1 MLKFNLSSMLLI
13 LSTCAISYV
22 NAADHNG
29 GDVAVQR
36 SPSLHHF
43 IGDSSPSLS
52 LSPLTL
58 SPSAPHK
65 KQKVL
70 VIDNPLEEHELGQF
84 MDPSCKEIYLHGVYV
99 GYGSDDNFF
108 KKYSLT
114 ISPDT
119 INPDVEVLSLKGCG
133 LTNAHIE
140 RIGEFRKLRHLVLD
154 ANHITDTSVFS
165 SISRLESLQSLSLA
179 INDGITNACVPTLL
193 AMSSLIEL
201 DLSHNDKIDD
211 GVAGTF
217 LGGPTRSLKKNVNGT
232 GISKQVR
239 WKIDDKYR
247 AQK

>member
-1 MLKFNLSSMLLI
+1 MFLI
-13 LSTCAISYV
+13 LSICAISYI
-22 NAADHNG
+22 NAADHDG
-29 GDVAVQR
+29 GEVATQR
-36 SPSLHHF
+36 SPSHF
-43 IGDSSPSLS
+43 HRDPSPHSHSLPTPLPS
-52 LSPLTL
+52 LTL
-58 SPSAPHK
+58 SPSTPQRKHK
-65 KQKVL
+65 EL
-70 VIDNPLEEHELGQF
+70 VIDIPLREHELGQLK
-84 MDPSCKEIYLHGVYV
+84 DRDCKEIYLNGVYV
-99 GYGSDDNFF
+99 GYESDDNFF

-133 LTNAHIE
+133 LTDALIE
-140 RIGEFRKLRHLVLD
+140 RIGEFKKLRRLVLA

-217 LGGPTRSLKKNVNGT
+217 LGGPTRSLKLNVNGT

-247 AQK
+247 VQK